1 MANLGLKKWVRYIPD
16 IGDNREQSEPLALE
30 VCTGLTRAEL
40 SAWRDAISE
49 AKAPLAKEAQRL
61 SEEVGAGR
69 VTSEAAFAAL
79 DEATKASNDSTVAVI
94 SQHVRLV
101 GKHTIGGRPVETLAD
116 YVGVVSEL
124 AGGDALRELLA
135 VVPRL
140 NTLTEEDAVFYAR
153 LSGGLATT
161 PRRSA
166 APKEGQTA
174 AQ

>member
-1 MANLGLKKWVRYIPD
+1 MASLGLKKWVRYVPD
-16 IGDNREQSEPLALE
+16 IGDNREQAEPLTLE
-30 VCTGLTRAEL
+30 VCTGLTRMEL

-69 VTSEAAFAAL
+69 MESGAAFAAL
-79 DEATKASNDSTVAVI
+79 EEATTASNVATVGIIA
-94 SQHVRLV
+94 QYVRLV
-101 GKHTIGGRPVETLAD
+101 GKHTIDGRPVETLAD
-116 YVGVVSEL
+116 YVGIVSEL
-124 AGGDALRELLA
+124 AGGDALKELLA

-140 NTLTEEDAVFYAR
+140 NTLSEEDAVFYAR

-161 PRRSA
+161 SRRSA
-166 APKEGQTA
+166 APKESQTA